1 MKHVPIATEHRKQQM
16 LLLSLGTFC
25 VFLAMLPLIPL
36 LPIVSDELH
45 ISKSN
50 LGWVAGVFMICMA
63 FLQIPFGLFS
73 DRFGRKRMIIAGI
86 LVFGVGVA
94 MLSVSYSFTSLLAAR
109 AISGAG
115 AAMFFQASF
124 TMIGDM
130 YDIHE
135 RGKGMG
141 IIAAATGLGT
151 VSGYSVG
158 GVLGELYGWRTIFM
172 WLAVFAFIVSLLSP
186 LLHETKPQ
194 LQEKHP
200 SGKLLYLSIDLF
212 RTRTIV
218 LTTLVGTLCMMAVIG
233 TSYVLPFFAMDSGIS
248 TASTGLLFIP
258 YAIMSSLGA
267 SSCGW
272 FSDIVGRKKP
282 LFAVTLLGGTA
293 LLIFSYLPTS
303 MWLIGICFAFVGLCF
318 GPVVTLSTTIL
329 VDEVVRTDTR
339 ILATTMGTFNMVRW
353 LGGALGPVFGGV
365 FFDAYGARTTFA
377 LLAGLIFLAAVFSIG
392 LREDW
397 G

>member
-1 MKHVPIATEHRKQQM
+1 MIHVFIKTKHRKRQM
-16 LLLSLGTFC
+16 FLLSLGTFC
-25 VFLAMLPLIPL
+25 VFLAMLSLIPL
-36 LPIVSDELH
+36 LPVLSDELD
-45 ISKSN
+45 ISKSS

-73 DRFGRKRMIIAGI
+73 DRFGRKRMIIVGI
-86 LVFGVGVA
+86 LIFGVGVA
-94 MLSVSYSFTSLLAAR
+94 ILSVSYSFASLLVAR

-115 AAMFFQASF
+115 AAMFFQTSF
-124 TMIGDM
+124 TMVGDM
-130 YDIHE
+130 YDFHE

-158 GVLGELYGWRTIFM
+158 GILGELYGWRTVFI
-172 WLAVFAFIVSLLSP
+172 WLAAFAFLVSLLS
-186 LLHETKPQ
+186 LLLQETKPQ
-194 LQEKHP
+194 SQETHP
-200 SGKLLYLSIDLF
+200 SGKLLYLSLDLF

-218 LTTLVGTLCMMAVIG
+218 LATLVGMLCMMAVIG
-233 TSYVLPFFAMDSGIS
+233 ASYILPFFAMDSGIS
-248 TASTGLLFIP
+248 TASTGILFIP

-282 LFAVTLLGGTA
+282 LVTVTLLGGTA
-293 LLIFSYLPTS
+293 LLIFSYMPAS
-303 MWLIGICFAFVGLCF
+303 MWLIAVSFAFVGLCF

-329 VDEVVRTDTR
+329 VDEVVRTDTG

-353 LGGALGPVFGGV
+353 LGGALGPVLGGV
-365 FFDAYGARTTFA
+365 SFDIYGARTTFM
-377 LLAGLIFLAAVFSIG
+377 LLAGMIFLAAVLSIE
-392 LREDW
+392 LREDRI
-397 G
+397 